1 MLRHRDTPQ
10 GGCEGDIP
18 WDNPGIELLPM
29 HEYSIVQALL
39 ERVQE
44 EVDAHGASAVH
55 SLRVRIGELS
65 GVEVDLL
72 KSAYELF
79 RERSICDGAELEV
92 IPVAARWIC
101 PSCERTIGRGEV
113 LRCPQCAQ
121 SAQMVEGDEIVL
133 ERVELEVA

>member
-1 MLRHRDTPQ
+1 
-10 GGCEGDIP
+10 
-18 WDNPGIELLPM
+18 M

-65 GVEVDLL
+65 GIEVDLL

-79 RERSICDGAELEV
+79 REGSICDDAELDLV
-92 IPVAARWIC
+92 PVAARWTC
-101 PSCERTIGRGEV
+101 PLCQRTIRRGEI
-113 LRCPQCAQ
+113 LRCADCAQ
-121 SAQMVEGDEIVL
+121 PAQLVEGDEIVL
-133 ERVELEVA
+133 ERIEMEAA